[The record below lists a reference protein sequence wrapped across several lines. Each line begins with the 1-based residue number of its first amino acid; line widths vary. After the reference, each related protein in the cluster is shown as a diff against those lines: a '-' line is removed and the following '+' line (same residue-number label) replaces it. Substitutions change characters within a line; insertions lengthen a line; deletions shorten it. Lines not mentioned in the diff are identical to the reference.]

1 MAKKV
6 VVDLMVDGGKATAG
20 AALGGT
26 LGPLKMNLGQVV
38 SDINK
43 KTDVF
48 KGMKVPVKLE
58 VDPDT
63 KTYTMS
69 IGTPPVSQ
77 LISKEASIEKGSG
90 EPHVNKAGVIAFEQV
105 IKIAKMKYDSFI
117 VNDLKAGVK
126 NVIGSCRSMGILI
139 EGKEAAEVMKELEQ
153 GVYDPLIKA
162 EKTEITDN
170 EKKAK
175 FTALGNEL
183 AAKMKQVAKQ
193 KAEAKAAA
201 EAAAT
206 AAAAAGTA
214 PAAAGATPAATPA
227 APAKAAAP
235 AKK

>member
-6 VVDLMVDGGKATAG
+6 VVELMVDGGKATAG

-38 SDINK
+38 ADINK

-58 VDPDT
+58 VDPET
-63 KTYTMS
+63 KEYTMS

-77 LISKEASIEKGSG
+77 LIGKEIGVDKGSG
-90 EPHVNKAGVIAFEQV
+90 EPNANKAGVIAIEQV
-105 IKIAKMKYDSFI
+105 IKVAKMKYDGFI
-117 VNDLKAGVK
+117 VKDMKAAVK
-126 NVIGSCRSMGILI
+126 NVIGSCRSMGILV
-139 EGKEAAEVMKELEQ
+139 EGKEPAEVMVEINEGK
-153 GVYDPLIKA
+153 YDALIKS
-162 EKTEITDN
+162 EKTEVTDA
-170 EKKAK
+170 EKKAR
-175 FTALGNEL
+175 FSALSKEL
-183 AAKMKQVAKQ
+183 DVKMKAVAKQ

-206 AAAAAGTA
+206 AAAAAGGTPASAA
-214 PAAAGATPAATPA
+214 PAAGAKA
-227 APAKAAAP
+227 APAAKAP

>member
-1 MAKKV
+1 MTKKV

-38 SDINK
+38 ADINK

-58 VDPDT
+58 VDPET

-77 LISKEASIEKGSG
+77 LIGKEIGVEKGSG
-90 EPHVNKAGVIAFEQV
+90 EPNTNKAGVIAIEQV
-105 IKIAKMKYDSFI
+105 IKVAKMKYDGFI
-117 VNDLKAGVK
+117 VKDMKAAVK
-126 NVIGSCRSMGILI
+126 NVIGSCRSMGILV
-139 EGKEAAEVMKELEQ
+139 EGKESAEVMEEVNAGK
-153 GVYDPLIKA
+153 YDSLIKA
-162 EKTEITDN
+162 EKTEISDP
-170 EKKAK
+170 EKKAR
-175 FTALGNEL
+175 FSALSKEL
-183 AAKMKQVAKQ
+183 DTKMKQVAKQ

-206 AAAAAGTA
+206 AAAAAGGTPSVA
-214 PAAAGATPAATPA
+214 PAVGAKPAAAAK
-227 APAKAAAP
+227 APAP
-235 AKK
+235 TKK

>member
-6 VVDLMVDGGKATAG
+6 VVELMVDGGKATAG

-38 SDINK
+38 ADINK

-58 VDPDT
+58 VDPET
-63 KTYTMS
+63 KEYTMS

-77 LISKEASIEKGSG
+77 LIGKEIGVDKGSG
-90 EPHVNKAGVIAFEQV
+90 EPNANKAGVIAIEQV
-105 IKIAKMKYDSFI
+105 IKVAKMKYDGFI
-117 VNDLKAGVK
+117 VKDMKAAVK
-126 NVIGSCRSMGILI
+126 NVIGSCRSMGILV
-139 EGKEAAEVMKELEQ
+139 EGKEPAEVMVEINEGK
-153 GVYDPLIKA
+153 YDALIKS
-162 EKTEITDN
+162 EKTEVTDA
-170 EKKAK
+170 EKKAR
-175 FTALGNEL
+175 FSALSKEL
-183 AAKMKQVAKQ
+183 DAKMKQVAKQ

-206 AAAAAGTA
+206 AAAAAGGAPASAA
-214 PAAAGATPAATPA
+214 PAAGAKPAAA
-227 APAKAAAP
+227 AKAP

>member
-6 VVDLMVDGGKATAG
+6 IVDLMVDGGKATAG

-43 KTDVF
+43 RTEVF

-58 VDPDT
+58 VDPET

-77 LISKEASIEKGSG
+77 LISKEIGVEKGSG
-90 EPHVNKAGVIAFEQV
+90 EPNVNKAGVIAIEQV
-105 IKIAKMKYDSFI
+105 IKVAKMKYDSLI
-117 VNDLKAGVK
+117 VKDMKAAVK
-126 NVIGSCRSMGILI
+126 NVIGSCRSMGILV
-139 EGKEAAEVMKELEQ
+139 EGKEAAEVMKELDE
-153 GVYDPLIKA
+153 GKYDAMIKA
-162 EKTEITDN
+162 EKTEISDP

-175 FTALGNEL
+175 FVALGKEL
-183 AAKMKQVAKQ
+183 DAKMKQVAKQ

-206 AAAAAGTA
+206 AAAAAGAA
-214 PAAAGATPAATPA
+214 PAAAGATPTAEK
-227 APAKAAAP
+227 APAP